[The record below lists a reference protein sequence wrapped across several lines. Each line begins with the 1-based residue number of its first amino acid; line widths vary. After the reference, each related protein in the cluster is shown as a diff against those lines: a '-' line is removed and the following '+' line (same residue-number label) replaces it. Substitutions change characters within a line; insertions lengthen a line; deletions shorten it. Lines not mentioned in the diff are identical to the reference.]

1 MITDHCVTVPATPDE
16 TWAILMDIPRV
27 ATCVPGMESVHES
40 APDTYA
46 GVIGVRVGPVSV
58 RLEGQVKVTIE
69 DAAKHEAR
77 MDIEATDR
85 RIRGAVSAKS
95 SVTLEP
101 REDGQTD
108 LVVHTEA
115 SIFGKLGQ
123 FGQAVLK
130 RKADQLVGEWAE
142 CVARQL
148 APAAVDSA

>member
-1 MITDHCVTVPATPDE
+1 MITDHRVTVPAPPDAA
-16 TWAILMDIPRV
+16 WALLMDIPRV
-27 ATCVPGMESVHES
+27 ATCVPGMESVHE
-40 APDTYA
+40 AAADTYA
-46 GVIGVRVGPVSV
+46 GVIGVRVGPVAV
-58 RLEGQVKVTIE
+58 RLEGQVKVTIQ
-69 DAAKHEAR
+69 DASKHEAL
-77 MDIEATDR
+77 MEIEATDR

-95 SVTLEP
+95 SIKLEP

-130 RKADQLVGEWAE
+130 KKADQLVGEWAA

-148 APAAVDSA
+148 SPATVDSA